1 MYASTLHKRERMNMT
16 VQTAQIVKNYIGGEW
31 VESSST
37 KMEAV
42 YNPATG
48 EVIARVP
55 LSTKVDVELAV
66 QAANEAFKSWSK
78 TAVPKRARILF
89 KYQQLLVDNW
99 EELAKL
105 ITIENGKSY
114 NEAYG
119 EVLRGI
125 ECVEFAAGAPTL
137 MMGKQ
142 LPDIATG
149 IESGMYRYP
158 IGVIGG
164 ITPFNFPMMVPCW
177 MFPLAIACGNTFVL
191 KPSERTP
198 LLAAKLAELAEEAG
212 LPKGVLNIVNGAH
225 DVVNGLLEHKLV
237 KAISFVGSQPVAE
250 YVYKKGTENLKRVQA
265 LAGAKNHSIVLNDA
279 NLELATKQIISAAF
293 GSAGERC
300 MAASVVTVE
309 EEIADQ
315 LIERLVEEANKIVIG
330 NGLDEDVFLGPVIRD
345 NHKERTIGY
354 IDSGVEQGATLVRD
368 GREDTAVTGAGYFV
382 GPTIFD
388 HVIKE
393 MKIWQDEIFAPVLSI
408 VRVKSLD
415 EAIEIA
421 NESRFANGA
430 CIYTDSGAS
439 VRQFRETIESG
450 MLGVNVGVPAPMAF
464 FPFSGWKD
472 SFYGDLHANGTD
484 GVEFY
489 TRKKMLTSRW
499 EK

>member
-1 MYASTLHKRERMNMT
+1 METTTNTK
-16 VQTAQIVKNYIGGEW
+16 VIQNYIAGEW
-31 VESSST
+31 VESST
-37 KMEAV
+37 RIREKV

-48 EVIARVP
+48 EVIAEVP
-55 LSTKVDVELAV
+55 LSTKEDVDQAV
-66 QAANEAFKSWSK
+66 RAANEAFKGWSK

-99 EELAKL
+99 DELARL
-105 ITIENGKSY
+105 VTIENGKSF
-114 NEAYG
+114 NEAHG
-119 EVLRGI
+119 EVQRGI

-198 LLAAKLAELAEEAG
+198 LLAARLVELFEEAG

-279 NLELATKQIISAAF
+279 DLDVATKQIIGAAF

-300 MAASVVTVE
+300 MAASVVTVQE
-309 EEIADQ
+309 GIADK
-315 LIERLVEEANKIVIG
+315 LINRLVEEANNIVIG
-330 NGLDEDVFLGPVIRD
+330 NGLEKDVFLGPVIRE
-345 NHKERTIGY
+345 NHKERTLSY
-354 IDSGVEQGATLVRD
+354 IKSGIEEGARLVRD
-368 GREDTAVTGAGYFV
+368 GREDSAVKDKGYFV

-388 HVIKE
+388 HVTQE

-408 VRVKSLD
+408 VRVKSLE
-415 EAIEIA
+415 EAIEVA
-421 NESRFANGA
+421 NNSRFANGA

-439 VRQFRETIESG
+439 VREFRENIESG

-489 TRKKMLTSRW
+489 TRKKMVTARY
-499 EK
+499 